1 MKLLAALLPRLRT
14 GPCGR
19 ALAETPT
26 ILHSKTSCGKL
37 YDQPSHHKRIRGRCR
52 VPGRKRGRE
61 REAVHMTLYNAVWR
75 AVHQA
80 VYQAVEDPEQSSL
93 QDFLREV
100 HRAAE

>member
-1 MKLLAALLPRLRT
+1 MTNPKVFSAVNRAVVVTMFDAVWGAVRGAL
-14 GPCGR
+14 
-19 ALAETPT
+19 
-26 ILHSKTSCGKL
+26 
-37 YDQPSHHKRIRGRCR
+37 D
-52 VPGRKRGRE
+52 
-61 REAVHMTLYNAVWR
+61 EAVHMTLYNAVWR